1 MIYLDL
7 LIGFLKVGLFAFG
20 GAYGAIPLIRD
31 VVLSY
36 GWLDDEMLTYMIAVS
51 ESPPGPIMVNLATY
65 VGSSQ
70 AGFPGALIATT
81 AVVLPSFII
90 ILLIMVLLKKLLK
103 NPYVQ
108 AVLRGMKPCIIG
120 IILATG
126 LYMIL
131 RHCLGSTA
139 QPSPDAT
146 AVILTAALDLPDNV
160 FAIVADSPYASAAG
174 MIKKYLA
181 GMKLPVSATL
191 IKAKN
196 RGYRLLN
203 QTMHI

>member
-1 MIYLDL
+1 MIYADL

-31 VVLSY
+31 VVLAY
-36 GWLDDEMLTYMIAVS
+36 GWLNDEMLTYMIAVS
-51 ESPPGPIMVNLATY
+51 ESTPGPIMVNLATY

-70 AGFPGALIATT
+70 AGFPGALIATA

-90 ILLIMVLLKKLLK
+90 ILLIMALLKKLLK

-108 AVLRGMKPCIIG
+108 AILRGMKPCIIG

-131 RHCLGSTA
+131 HNCVDSSIQFSLNTTAIIMTVVLSAVYFGSGKILKKGI
-139 QPSPDAT
+139 SPIGLIGIS
-146 AVILTAALDLPDNV
+146 AV
-160 FAIVADSPYASAAG
+160 AG
-174 MIKKYLA
+174 IIIY
-181 GMKLPVSATL
+181 GW
-191 IKAKN
+191 
-196 RGYRLLN
+196 
-203 QTMHI
+203 

>member
-1 MIYLDL
+1 MICFDL

-36 GWLDDEMLTYMIAVS
+36 GWIEDEMLTYMIAVS
-51 ESPPGPIMVNLATY
+51 ESTPGPIMVNLATY

-70 AGFPGALIATT
+70 AGFRGALIATT

-108 AVLRGMKPCIIG
+108 AILRGLKPCIIG

-126 LYMIL
+126 IFMIL
-131 RHCLGSTA
+131 QHSAGSPGALSFDRTAIIMTIVLGVVYFSSRKVLKNGV
-139 QPSPDAT
+139 SP
-146 AVILTAALDLPDNV
+146 IGLIGIAALTGL
-160 FAIVADSPYASAAG
+160 IVYG
-174 MIKKYLA
+174 L
-181 GMKLPVSATL
+181 
-191 IKAKN
+191 
-196 RGYRLLN
+196 
-203 QTMHI
+203 